1 MQLTKIMTSFHNC
14 SRKWICQ
21 FDRNLDI
28 YSFAFLSGTTAFESN
43 ILYFG
48 KVSDIPDTLPDI
60 HLTLVCIADIPLSDS
75 FVSKNLSSMNLII
88 LDDSTE
94 QMDIL
99 RILTQ
104 LFGDAARVSSGRA
117 HLIDALHSNRGL
129 QSIIDTAYLILENPI
144 IVVDSSYKLLA
155 MYNDDT
161 AFCGRQDLEEQ
172 RHLCLCYSKGSL

>member
-60 HLTLVCIADIPLSDS
+60 HLTLVCIADLS
-75 FVSKNLSSMNLII
+75 LIHI
-88 LDDSTE
+88 
-94 QMDIL
+94 
-99 RILTQ
+99 
-104 LFGDAARVSSGRA
+104 
-117 HLIDALHSNRGL
+117 
-129 QSIIDTAYLILENPI
+129 
-144 IVVDSSYKLLA
+144 
-155 MYNDDT
+155 
-161 AFCGRQDLEEQ
+161 
-172 RHLCLCYSKGSL
+172 